1 MENGS
6 LYLEAVISTDAANY
20 SCIAKNDYGEDVI
33 TYSLSVQGIFPNLF
47 VYFFNF
53 IKLVCSILHIC
64 QHFILI

>member
-33 TYSLSVQGIFPNLF
+33 TYSLSVQGIFP
-47 VYFFNF
+47 
-53 IKLVCSILHIC
+53 
-64 QHFILI
+64 ILIIFIFQNVVKQHVSIYLPEIHTT